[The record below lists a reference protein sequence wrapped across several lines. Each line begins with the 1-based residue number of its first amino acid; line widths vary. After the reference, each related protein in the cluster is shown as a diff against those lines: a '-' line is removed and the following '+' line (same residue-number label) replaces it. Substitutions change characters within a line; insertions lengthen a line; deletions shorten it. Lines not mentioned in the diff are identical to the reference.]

1 MELKPC
7 PFCGSKPHH
16 ITADLLT
23 RPCFYYECENKTC
36 HASEKGWHDTE
47 QEAIDAW
54 NSRPIEDALRSRI
67 VELEAENERLTKAME
82 KAIGIIDGCPT
93 DEYVCPKLLEEE
105 TIRSRC
111 DRCIKLYLME
121 DE

>member
-1 MELKPC
+1 MTKLKPC
-7 PFCGSKPHH
+7 PFCG
-16 ITADLLT
+16 
-23 RPCFYYECENKTC
+23 ENKLEVLVSPTNRRLRYIRC
-36 HASEKGWHDTE
+36 KNPSCPYGAWSSKIEREFG
-47 QEAIDAW
+47 W

-67 VELEAENERLTKAME
+67 TELEAENERLTKAME

-93 DEYVCPKLLEEE
+93 DEYVCPILLEEE

-111 DRCIKLYLME
+111 DRCIKMYLLG